1 MNYKFYLIALGFL
14 ISFKCYSQS
23 VNKIDIS
30 EINKRVDK
38 INSEKLAYLEVNYNS
53 SITTE
58 GTQITYGVDSTDT
71 VKKVSVIYYGETGRS
86 EFDYFINKNLM
97 FIVQREVQYSYIHN
111 ETTDEFK
118 INRSTEYWTE
128 EKFYFNDKQKLIKWI
143 NSEDENITSQNR
155 LEYKSDELIS
165 DYKSIVKNAPD
176 YIYF

>member
-1 MNYKFYLIALGFL
+1 MNYKIYLIALGIL
-14 ISFKCYSQS
+14 ISFKCYSQN
-23 VNKIDIS
+23 VNNIDIS
-30 EINKRVDK
+30 EINKKVDK

-58 GTQITYGVDSTDT
+58 GTQLTFGVDSTDT
-71 VKKVSVIYYGETGRS
+71 VKKVLVVYYGETGRS
-86 EFDYFINKNLM
+86 EFDYYINKKLI
-97 FIVQREVQYSYIHN
+97 FILNREVQYGHIHD
-111 ETTDEFK
+111 ETTDEYK
-118 INRSTEYWTE
+118 IDHSKEYWTE